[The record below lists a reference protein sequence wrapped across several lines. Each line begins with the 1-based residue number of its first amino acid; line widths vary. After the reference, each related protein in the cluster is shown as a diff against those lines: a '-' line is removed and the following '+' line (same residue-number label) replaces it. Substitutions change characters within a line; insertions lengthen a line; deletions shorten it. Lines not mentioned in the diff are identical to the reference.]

1 MRKKNAFVVSAAGD
15 TRSSGFALQRDLDKA
30 ENNEVLET
38 GLSRLLKGT
47 EKYFISE

>member
-1 MRKKNAFVVSAAGD
+1 MKKIAFVVSAAGD
-15 TRSSGFALQRDLDKA
+15 TRSSGFALKRDLDKA
-30 ENNEVLET
+30 ENNEMLET